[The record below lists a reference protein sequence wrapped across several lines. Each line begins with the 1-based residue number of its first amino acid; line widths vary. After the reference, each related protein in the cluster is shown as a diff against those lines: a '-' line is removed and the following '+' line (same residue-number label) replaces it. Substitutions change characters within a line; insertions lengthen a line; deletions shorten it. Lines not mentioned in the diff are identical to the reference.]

1 MQEYLL
7 TAIASLAAVV
17 SYLFHLILKSKD
29 DTNSLARDLGEQKG
43 RLDGIE
49 ALSDKVLDT
58 VEKTTLK
65 AYSKKEDGST

>member
-17 SYLFHLILKSKD
+17 SYLFRLILKAKD
-29 DTNSLARDLGEQKG
+29 DTNNLARDLGEQKG

-49 ALSDKVLDT
+49 LLSHKVLDT
-58 VEKTTLK
+58 VEKTTLR
-65 AYSKKEDGST
+65 AYSEKEDE

>member
-29 DTNSLARDLGEQKG
+29 DTNNLARDLGEQKG

-49 ALSDKVLDT
+49 ALSHKVLDT

-65 AYSKKEDGST
+65 AYSEKEDGQS

>member
-29 DTNSLARDLGEQKG
+29 DTNNLARDLGEQKG

-49 ALSDKVLDT
+49 ALSSKVLDT

-65 AYSKKEDGST
+65 AYSEKEDGQS

>member
-29 DTNSLARDLGEQKG
+29 YTNNLARDLGEQKG